1 LQDALFEEALLG
13 YNKAVLRAVS
23 DVSNALNGYMYTKE
37 QLLQNEY
44 ALKAT
49 VRAFN
54 LSARQ
59 YNDGLVSY
67 QRLLSTV
74 EKLTLIQDAYA
85 QIKGL
90 VSLNAILLYKALGG
104 GWQNSLHQAY
114 IDENSLQRL
123 RKSGIDWGEYL
134 DDVRFGNE

>member
-1 LQDALFEEALLG
+1 
-13 YNKAVLRAVS
+13 
-23 DVSNALNGYMYTKE
+23 MYTKK
-37 QLLQNEY
+37 QLEENEK

-49 VRAFN
+49 IRAFN
-54 LSARQ
+54 LSAKQ

-74 EKLTLIQDAYA
+74 EKLTLIQDSYA

-104 GWQNSLHQAY
+104 GWQSSHNKAY
-114 IDENSLQRL
+114 IDAKTLKRLQNS
-123 RKSGIDWGEYL
+123 GVDWGEYL
-134 DDVRFGNE
+134 DDVRFGND